1 MYAIFWHLHHHQ
13 QAWTQHAIAKTKQV
27 QFQRKHSREP
37 DSAVSLKY
45 DTGTGIT
52 AISQPNV

>member
-45 DTGTGIT
+45 DTGIT